1 MPRPTPGTLVPAC
14 VVLALIA
21 SVPPV
26 SLAGALAAAAG
37 TVFEALPFVV
47 GAALLPRLRL
57 LRFLP
62 SLACGCG
69 GVLPAALALPAL
81 ALTLISFGPV
91 VVVART
97 AAALIVGFVRLRR
110 PSAPQPEAAVERDPL
125 AELTTLALASGSAS
139 LVAELIRAHA
149 VLAHGL
155 VGAAASLS
163 LGAFVGLIAP
173 CATTGIGA
181 AIALRAAD
189 PWAAFGLLA
198 TSGIFSLRTPRIAAP
213 QVRDA
218 RFAFALLGFACLM
231 VWACG
236 TRGFLNPRFALVLPS
251 GALVASIAA
260 IRQTATRSI
269 ASFAAPA
276 MVLSALVLGSPPPLD
291 STATVPV
298 DLYPGRSVAFTGRIA
313 RSDSSTTTLIRSAI
327 LCCRADAQQLS
338 LTLDRRLDAK
348 PGMWVDVRGVAL
360 ARNRRLVLRIDHIR
374 VVTPPEDPY
383 VYL

>member
-21 SVPPV
+21 SVSPV

-47 GAALLPRLRL
+47 GAALLPRVRL
-57 LRFLP
+57 LKFLP

-81 ALTLISFGPV
+81 ALTWISFGPV
-91 VVVART
+91 VAVARA
-97 AAALIVGFVRLRR
+97 AAALIVVFVRLRR
-110 PSAPQPEAAVERDPL
+110 PSEPRLAAAVERDPL
-125 AELTTLALASGSAS
+125 AELTMLALASGSAS
-139 LVAELIRAHA
+139 LVADLIRVHV

-155 VGAAASLS
+155 VGAGASLS
-163 LGAFVGLIAP
+163 LGAFIGIIAP
-173 CATTGIGA
+173 CATAGIGA

-198 TSGIFSLRTPRIAAP
+198 TSGIFSLRTPRLAAS
-213 QVRDA
+213 QMRDA
-218 RFAFALLGFACLM
+218 RFAFALLGFTCLM
-231 VWACG
+231 LSARG
-236 TRGFLNPRFALVLPS
+236 THGFLNPRFALVLPS

-260 IRQTATRSI
+260 IRRTPTRSS

-276 MVLSALVLGSPPPLD
+276 MVLSALILGSPPPPD

-313 RSDSSTTTLIRSAI
+313 PSDSSTTTLVRSAI

-338 LTLDRRLDAK
+338 LTLDRGLAAK
-348 PGMWVDVRGVAL
+348 PGAWVDVRGVAV
-360 ARNRRLVLRIDHIR
+360 ARNRNLVLRVDHIR
-374 VVTPPEDPY
+374 IVTPPEDPY
-383 VYL
+383 LYL

>member
-37 TVFEALPFVV
+37 TLFEALPFVV
-47 GAALLPRLRL
+47 GAALLPRVRL
-57 LRFLP
+57 LKFLP

-81 ALTLISFGPV
+81 ALTWISFGPV
-91 VVVART
+91 VSVARA
-97 AAALIVGFVRLRR
+97 AAALIVLFVRLRR
-110 PSAPQPEAAVERDPL
+110 SSAPRLEAAVERDPL
-125 AELTTLALASGSAS
+125 AELTTLALASGLAS
-139 LVAELIRAHA
+139 LVAELIRAHV

-163 LGAFVGLIAP
+163 LGAVIGIIAP
-173 CATTGIGA
+173 CATSGLAA

-198 TSGIFSLRTPRIAAP
+198 TSGIFSLHTLRLAAP

-218 RFAFALLGFACLM
+218 RFAFALLGFVCLI
-231 VWACG
+231 VWARG
-236 TRGFLNPRFALVLPS
+236 THGFLNPRFGLVLPS
-251 GALVASIAA
+251 GALLASIAA
-260 IRQTATRSI
+260 IRRTPTRSSV
-269 ASFAAPA
+269 SFAAPA

-313 RSDSSTTTLIRSAI
+313 RSDSSTTTLVRSAL

-338 LTLDRRLDAK
+338 LTLDRRLAAK
-348 PGMWVDVRGVAL
+348 PGMWVDVRGVAV
-360 ARNRRLVLRIDHIR
+360 ARNRSLVLRVDSIR

-383 VYL
+383 LYL

>member
-37 TVFEALPFVV
+37 TVFEAVPFVV
-47 GAALLPRLRL
+47 GAALLPRVRL

-62 SLACGCG
+62 ALACGCG

-81 ALTLISFGPV
+81 ALTWISFGPAV
-91 VVVART
+91 TVARA

-110 PSAPQPEAAVERDPL
+110 SSAPRLEAAVERDPL

-139 LVAELIRAHA
+139 LLAELIRAHV

-163 LGAFVGLIAP
+163 LGAFVGIIAP
-173 CATTGIGA
+173 CATTGVGA

-198 TSGIFSLRTPRIAAP
+198 TSGIFSLRTPRSAAP

-218 RFAFALLGFACLM
+218 RFPFALLGFACVM

-236 TRGFLNPRFALVLPS
+236 ARGFLNPRFALVLPS
-251 GALVASIAA
+251 GALMAGIAA
-260 IRQTATRSI
+260 IRRSPTRSI

-298 DLYPGRSVAFTGRIA
+298 DLYPGRAVAFTGRIA
-313 RSDSSTTTLIRSAI
+313 RSDSSTTTLVRSAI

-338 LTLDRRLDAK
+338 LTLDRRLAAK
-348 PGMWVDVRGVAL
+348 PGTWVDVRGVAL
-360 ARNRRLVLRIDHIR
+360 ARNRSLVLRVDSIR

>member
-47 GAALLPRLRL
+47 GAALLPRVRL
-57 LRFLP
+57 LKFLP

-69 GVLPAALALPAL
+69 GVLPAALAFPAL
-81 ALTLISFGPV
+81 ALTWISFGPA
-91 VVVART
+91 VAIARA

-110 PSAPQPEAAVERDPL
+110 PSAPRLEAAVERDPL

-139 LVAELIRAHA
+139 LVAEFIRANV
-149 VLAHGL
+149 VLAHGP

-181 AIALRAAD
+181 ALALRAAD

-198 TSGIFSLRTPRIAAP
+198 TSGIFSLRAPPIAAP
-213 QVRDA
+213 RVRDA

-231 VWACG
+231 LWACG

-260 IRQTATRSI
+260 IRRSPTRSI

-291 STATVPV
+291 STSTVPV

-313 RSDSSTTTLIRSAI
+313 RSNSSTTTLVRSAI

-338 LTLDRRLDAK
+338 LTLERRLDAK
-348 PGMWVDVRGVAL
+348 PGTWVDVRGVAL
-360 ARNRRLVLRIDHIR
+360 ARNRRLVLRVDHIR